1 LGAKGSG
8 WENLE
13 TFSLARKSK
22 NVCKGMPKH
31 FFSEEISMGKKKPV
45 ALGGTRDRGP
55 EGISNLECLFSH
67 HIPRGLEGQN
77 HFMET
82 WDPPLACCSGPP

>member
-1 LGAKGSG
+1 
-8 WENLE
+8 
-13 TFSLARKSK
+13 
-22 NVCKGMPKH
+22 
-31 FFSEEISMGKKKPV
+31 MGKKKPV